1 MPGAWNISRI
11 WIRAVVTF
19 RPRSLSSFESVTT
32 YSLLNGRLRD
42 FQKTQRPALRLP
54 FQDFITNNTMAAHN
68 GVNRPAHN
76 WHAVVGRPAAD
87 AGNPVIADAAACL
100 QIHNTEICIKT
111 QGYAPLAFQSKNP
124 GRSGTGQI
132 HQSLQTQA
140 ACVYMVQHHGQQG
153 LHASHATG

>member
-42 FQKTQRPALRLP
+42 FQKTQRSALRLP
-54 FQDFITNNTMAAHN
+54 FQGFITNNTMATNN

-76 WHAVVGRPAAD
+76 RYAVVGRPSAN
-87 AGNPVIADAAACL
+87 AGNPVIADTAARL
-100 QIHNTEICIKT
+100 QIHDAEIRIK
-111 QGYAPLAFQSKNP
+111 AHSNASLAFQTKNP
-124 GRSGTGQI
+124 GRPGTGQI
-132 HQSLQTQA
+132 
-140 ACVYMVQHHGQQG
+140 
-153 LHASHATG
+153 